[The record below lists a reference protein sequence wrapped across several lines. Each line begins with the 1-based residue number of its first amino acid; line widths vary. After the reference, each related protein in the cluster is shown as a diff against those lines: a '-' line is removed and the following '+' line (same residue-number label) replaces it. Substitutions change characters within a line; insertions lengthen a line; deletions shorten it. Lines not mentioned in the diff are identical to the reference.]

1 MPPRGGGVTL
11 PRAYETQALRAA
23 PENQAMHA
31 KVDGPRDWRC
41 PRCGSLLSRLAVS
54 RLAPGE
60 WIEVK
65 CKCNAFSTAE
75 GGADGVVVRSGR
87 HP

>member
-1 MPPRGGGVTL
+1 MTLSPIETATPPS
-11 PRAYETQALRAA
+11 YETQALGV
-23 PENQAMHA
+23 P
-31 KVDGPRDWRC
+31 VPRDWRC
-41 PRCGSLLSRLAVS
+41 PRCSSLLSRLAVS

-75 GGADGVVVRSGR
+75 GHSDGVTVRAGR
-87 HP
+87 HH